1 MPASYVIFW
10 KGGIMNKEERSFIN
24 GPILPA
30 LLRFAFPVLL
40 ALFLQTMYG
49 AVDLIIIGQF
59 GTAKDISA
67 VSTGS
72 QIMQVVTF
80 MITSLS
86 MGITISAGQKIGEG
100 KPEEAGSVIGSGICL
115 FTLIALVMTAA
126 MVCFAAPVA
135 RLMQAPREAFDFTVY
150 YIRICSAGSIFI
162 VAYNVIG
169 SIFRGIGD
177 SKMPLLTVAIACVC
191 NICGDLFFV
200 AVLRLGVSGAAIATI
215 LAQAISVIIS
225 LGVIKRKELPFKLS
239 RDKIKMN
246 PLMVKRI
253 LVLGVPI
260 ALQDFLVSISFLVIL
275 AIVNGMGLIA
285 SAGLGIAEKLCGFVM
300 LVPSSYMQSMS
311 AFVAQNVGAR
321 KLDRAKKALAW
332 GIATSLLAGVFMGYF
347 SFFHGEIMAG
357 FFADAKE
364 IEVIGAAADYL
375 RAYSIDCILTS
386 FLFCFLGYFNGCG
399 KTLFVMIQGIIG
411 AFAVRIPVS
420 YFASKAAGATLFS
433 IGLATP
439 ASSMVQ
445 ILLCLICFVR
455 INGKKGRNISI
466 KE

>member
-1 MPASYVIFW
+1 
-10 KGGIMNKEERSFIN
+10 MNKEERSFIN
-24 GPILPA
+24 GPILHA

-49 AVDLIIIGQF
+49 AVDLIVIGQF

-115 FTLIALVMTAA
+115 FTLIALVMTAV
-126 MVCFAAPVA
+126 MVGFAVPVA
-135 RLMQAPREAFDFTVY
+135 RLMQAPKEAFDFTVY
-150 YIRICSAGSIFI
+150 YIRICSAGSVFI

-177 SKMPLLTVAIACVC
+177 SKMPLITVAIACVC

-200 AVLRLGVSGAAIATI
+200 AVLRMGVSGAAIATI
-215 LAQAISVIIS
+215 LAQATSVVIS
-225 LGVIKRKELPFKLS
+225 LGIIRKKELPFQLS

-311 AFVAQNVGAR
+311 AFVAQNVGAQ
-321 KLDRAKKALAW
+321 KLERAKKALA
-332 GIATSLLAGVFMGYF
+332 
-347 SFFHGEIMAG
+347 
-357 FFADAKE
+357 
-364 IEVIGAAADYL
+364 
-375 RAYSIDCILTS
+375 
-386 FLFCFLGYFNGCG
+386 
-399 KTLFVMIQGIIG
+399 
-411 AFAVRIPVS
+411 
-420 YFASKAAGATLFS
+420 
-433 IGLATP
+433 
-439 ASSMVQ
+439 
-445 ILLCLICFVR
+445 
-455 INGKKGRNISI
+455 
-466 KE
+466 

>member
-1 MPASYVIFW
+1 MKNLQVHFLFACKLCDFLE
-10 KGGIMNKEERSFIN
+10 GGIMNKEERSFIN

-115 FTLIALVMTAA
+115 FTLIALVMTAS
-126 MVCFAAPVA
+126 MVGFAAPVA

-150 YIRICSAGSIFI
+150 
-162 VAYNVIG
+162 
-169 SIFRGIGD
+169 D